1 MHLFPILALGLF
13 LSVTPAALAAP
24 PADVAQ
30 SPSCRY
36 CGMDREKLGHSRML
50 VTYEDGS
57 TAATCSLHC
66 TAVELANTIDK
77 VPAMVSVADYDSK
90 ELIDAESAVWVL
102 GGSRKGVMT
111 AQAKWAFASREA
123 AEKFIKA
130 NGGRV
135 VTFDEAIKASY
146 DDMYRDTKMI
156 RESRKMK
163 RHKHP

>member
-1 MHLFPILALGLF
+1 MRNFLLLVLGLF
-13 LSVTPAALAAP
+13 LSAAPAALAAP

-36 CGMDREKLGHSRML
+36 CGMDREKFIHSRML
-50 VTYEDGS
+50 IAYEDGS

-66 TAVELANTIDK
+66 AAVELAITIDK
-77 VPAMVSVADYDSK
+77 IPVMIRVADYDSK

-102 GGSRKGVMT
+102 GGGKKGVMT
-111 AQAKWAFASREA
+111 GQAKWAFAYREA

-130 NGGRV
+130 NGGRIV
-135 VTFDEAIKASY
+135 SFDEAIKAAY

-163 RHKHP
+163 RLKQ